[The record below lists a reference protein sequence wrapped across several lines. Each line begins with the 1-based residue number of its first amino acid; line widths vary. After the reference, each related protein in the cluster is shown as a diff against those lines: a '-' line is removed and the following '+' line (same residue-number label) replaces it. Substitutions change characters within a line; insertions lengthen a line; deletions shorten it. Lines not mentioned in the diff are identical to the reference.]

1 MAFATPPPASPTV
14 GVGLMK
20 NSMLIVEKPLTTT
33 SYNML
38 KRGTRAEKR
47 AR

>member
-1 MAFATPPPASPTV
+1 MAFATPPPISPTV

-20 NSMLIVEKPLTTT
+20 NSMLIAEKLFTTT

-38 KRGTRAEKR
+38 KSGTKAEKR
-47 AR
+47 AK